1 VPANSFDVDLA
12 NRLGFSLVHHTM
24 GGFTG
29 FGCGVVREQIVAIP
43 FDLITQISNRKIT
56 RKDHE
61 WQSLLAST
69 GQPNFLNPDN
79 LQFALK
85 VEKEQYILRK
95 SIV

>member
-1 VPANSFDVDLA
+1 
-12 NRLGFSLVHHTM
+12 M

-56 RKDHE
+56 RKDQE

-69 GQPNFLNPDN
+69 GQPNFLNRDN
-79 LQFALK
+79 LQFALR
-85 VEKEQYILRK
+85 VEKEQHILRK
-95 SIV
+95 SMI